1 MSNDADAMRI
11 AQKNKL
17 IAEGGLYRAR
27 IVHARA
33 QAGAALRP
41 EALLHEAIGRVRNFA
56 NLRLDSWLAPT
67 GLRWQSVMPLLLTA
81 LSFVGRR
88 RLIKPALGVAIAAG
102 ALAWYARRR
111 Q

>member
-1 MSNDADAMRI
+1 MSNDADAVRT

-17 IAEGGLYRAR
+17 IAEGGLYRVR
-27 IVHARA
+27 IAHARA

-41 EALLHEAIGRVRNFA
+41 DALLHEAIGRVRNFA

>member
-1 MSNDADAMRI
+1 MSNDADAVRT

-17 IAEGGLYRAR
+17 IAQGGLYRVR
-27 IVHARA
+27 IAHARA

-41 EALLHEAIGRVRNFA
+41 DALLHEAIGRARDFA

-111 Q
+111 P